1 MKSLT
6 LRLPEKLMAEIE
18 QESRAS
24 RISVSE
30 VVRER
35 LRRAPETQRAEA
47 AGVMELIGDLIGSV
61 DGLPAD
67 LSGRKK
73 HYLRSGGYGR
83 NRSVGQRLSGRTAKP
98 K

>member
-6 LRLPEKLMAEIE
+6 VRLPEKLMAEIE
-18 QESRAS
+18 QESRVS

-35 LRRAPETQRAEA
+35 LRRAPEAQRAES
-47 AGVMELIGDLIGSV
+47 AGVMELIGDLVGSV

-67 LSGRKK
+67 LSGRRK
-73 HYLRSGGYGR
+73 HYLRSSGYGG
-83 NRSVGQRLSGRTAKP
+83 NHSGGQRLPRRTPKP
-98 K
+98 Q

>member
-6 LRLPEKLMAEIE
+6 VRLPEKLIAEIV
-18 QESRAS
+18 QESRACG
-24 RISVSE
+24 ISVSN

-35 LRRAPETQRAEA
+35 LRRAPEMQHAESSRALET
-47 AGVMELIGDLIGSV
+47 IRDLIGSV

-67 LSGRKK
+67 LSARKK
-73 HYLRSGGYGR
+73 QYLRSTGYGT
-83 NRSVGQRLSGRTAKP
+83 NRSGGQRVSRRTAQP